1 MLHGLWKL
9 TWVEIKIYLREPLG
23 VIGAVGVPVFV
34 FVLLARLM
42 RGATRTAP
50 PKVESFAATLPAL
63 GAMLIAISAVLSLV
77 TIIAIYRE
85 SGILKRLRATPLQP
99 PTILIAHVIVKLL
112 LTVVTLVLMILAGS
126 RSYRIPP
133 EVPLVGFTI
142 ALLFS
147 TISVLSLGFVI
158 ASIVRTARFA
168 QPVATAIL
176 YPMLG
181 LSGLFMP
188 IGSMPPAARSVA
200 RLLPLTYAAS
210 LLKGIWQGD
219 AWAAHAV
226 DVAVLALMFV
236 VCTAISA
243 RAFRWD

>member
-34 FVLLARLM
+34 FVVLARLM
-42 RGATRTAP
+42 RGADTP
-50 PKVESFAATLPAL
+50 SKVETFAASIPAL

-77 TIIAIYRE
+77 TIISIYRE
-85 SGILKRLRATPLQP
+85 SGILKRLRATPLRP
-99 PTILIAHVIVKLL
+99 PTILMAHVIVKLL
-112 LTVVTLVLMILAGS
+112 LTAVTLALMILAGS

-133 EVPLVGFTI
+133 GVPLGGFTI

-147 TISVLSLGFVI
+147 TLSVLSLGFVI
-158 ASIVRTARFA
+158 ASVIRTARFA

-188 IGSMPPAARSVA
+188 IGSMPPAARTVA
-200 RLLPLTYAAS
+200 RMLPLTYAAS

-219 AWAAHAV
+219 TWASHSA
-226 DVAVLALMFV
+226 DVVVLALLFI

-243 RAFRWD
+243 RVFRWE